1 MSSKQLNE
9 IKKTMQGMKGEIKN
23 DIEILGNNQSEINSS
38 ISQIKIS
45 IESLA
50 NRVE

>member
-1 MSSKQLNE
+1 M
-9 IKKTMQGMKGEIKN
+9 
-23 DIEILGNNQSEINSS
+23 NNS

-50 NRVE
+50 NREKQVENKVSGIEDKVEELNNAHHL